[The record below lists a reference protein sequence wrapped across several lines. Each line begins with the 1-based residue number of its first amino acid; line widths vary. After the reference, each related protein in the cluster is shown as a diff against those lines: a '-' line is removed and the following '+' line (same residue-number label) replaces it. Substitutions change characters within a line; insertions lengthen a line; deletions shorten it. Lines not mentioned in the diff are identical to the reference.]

1 MQTLALASGT
11 QSSRSGA
18 AAGMTNSRDLAVTDV
33 AAAALTS
40 PVPRGEPSV
49 IGDGSAGV
57 VVVSGGAGR
66 APGNSATDAD

>member
-18 AAGMTNSRDLAVTDV
+18 AAGMTNSRDLAI
-33 AAAALTS
+33 AAALTS
-40 PVPRGEPSV
+40 PAPRGEPSV
-49 IGDGSAGV
+49 MGEGSAGV